1 MNFTR
6 TFDVLPY
13 QAHKYEQQIALAHKI
28 ETRWQT
34 YSTHDCIKTIDE
46 LSKAFLAY
54 GIQHNDKIAIIASIN
69 SPEWNFVDLAIQQI
83 GAINVPIHATTN
95 NEELKFI
102 LNYAEVKMCFVS
114 SALLYRKV
122 VKLQTQLTHL
132 KAIYSF
138 VKIAEATHW
147 KALLPLGKQITDKSL
162 NHIKTSI
169 LENDIATI
177 IFTSGTTGTPKGV
190 MLSHRNIVSNIKATL
205 AVLPIGRE
213 DRMMSFLPLS
223 HIFERTVTYIY
234 MAAGASV
241 YYSGISDLEQNL
253 QDIKP
258 HYFTVVPRV
267 LEKMFEKVE
276 RHGRQLSGQQ
286 KRVFDW
292 AIALGENYEL
302 DVKKKLRYSIELKLA
317 KKLVFSHLIR
327 ALGGEVRGLVIGAAA
342 LQIRLAKIFSAAG
355 IAICEGYGLTETSPI
370 LTFNRFNAGGT
381 VLGTVGVPIPSV
393 DIRIAEDG
401 EILVKGPNVMQG
413 YYKRPDLT
421 AEIIDEEEWL
431 HTGDVGEWV
440 KGRFLKITD
449 RKKELFKISTGRYV
463 APQPIEKKFRES
475 SYIDQI
481 MIVGSGEKHAGALI
495 VPNWKALQKFCKKN
509 GVKVK
514 EMPKA
519 AIAKLPIV
527 QQLFKETITTYNQHF
542 TMTEKVR
549 TYHLIEEAWTQKNGL
564 LTPTF
569 KLKRKAIFEK
579 HQADIEKMYA

>member
-13 QAHKYEQQIALAHKI
+13 QAHKYEQPIALAHKT

-34 YSTHDCIKTIDE
+34 YSTSDCMKIVDE

-54 GIQHNDKIAIIASIN
+54 GIQHDDKIAIIASVN
-69 SPEWNFVDLAIQQI
+69 SPEWNFVDLAMQQI
-83 GAINVPIHATTN
+83 GAINVPVHATTN

-102 LNYAEVKMCFVS
+102 LDYAEVKMCFVS

-122 VKLQTQLTHL
+122 VKIQSELTQL
-132 KAIYSF
+132 KAVYTF
-138 VKIAEATHW
+138 EKIAEATHW
-147 KALLPLGKQITDKSL
+147 KTLLPLGKQITDKSL
-162 NHIKTSI
+162 NNIKKSVS
-169 LENDIATI
+169 EDDIATI

-190 MLSHRNIVSNIKATL
+190 MLSHQNIVSNIKATL

-234 MAAGASV
+234 MAAGTSI

-267 LEKMFEKVE
+267 LEKMFEKIE
-276 RHGRQLSGQQ
+276 RQGRQLSGQQ
-286 KRVFDW
+286 KKVFDW

-302 DVKKKLRYSIELKLA
+302 DVKKNLRYSIELKLA
-317 KKLVFSHLIR
+317 KKLVFSHLIK

-355 IAICEGYGLTETSPI
+355 IAICEGYGLTETSPV

-381 VLGTVGVPIPSV
+381 ILGTVGVPIPSV

-401 EILVKGPNVMQG
+401 EILVKGPNVMKG

-421 AEIIDEEEWL
+421 AAVIDEEEWL

-449 RKKELFKISTGRYV
+449 RKKEMFKISTGRYV

-475 SYIDQI
+475 AYIEQI
-481 MIVGSGEKHAGALI
+481 MIVGSGEKYAGALI
-495 VPNWKALQKFCKKN
+495 VPNWNSLLKYCKKN
-509 GVKVK
+509 GVEAR
-514 EMPKA
+514 EMSKA
-519 AIAKLPIV
+519 EIIKLPIV
-527 QQLFKETITTYNQHF
+527 EQLFREILTKYNQHF
-542 TMTEKVR
+542 TRTEQVR
-549 TYHLIEEAWTQKNGL
+549 TYCLLQEVWTSKNGL

>member
-13 QAHKYEQQIALAHKI
+13 QAHKYEQPIALAHKT

-34 YSTHDCIKTIDE
+34 YSTSDCMKIVDE

-54 GIQHNDKIAIIASIN
+54 GIQHDDKIAIIASVN
-69 SPEWNFVDLAIQQI
+69 SPEWNFVDLAMQQI
-83 GAINVPIHATTN
+83 GAINVPVHATTN

-102 LNYAEVKMCFVS
+102 LDYAEVKMCFVS

-122 VKLQTQLTHL
+122 VKIQSELTQL
-132 KAIYSF
+132 KAVYTF
-138 VKIAEATHW
+138 EKIAEATHW
-147 KALLPLGKQITDKSL
+147 KTLLPLGKQITDKSL
-162 NHIKTSI
+162 NNIKKSVS
-169 LENDIATI
+169 EDDIATI

-190 MLSHRNIVSNIKATL
+190 MLSHQNIVSNIKATL

-234 MAAGASV
+234 MAAGTSI

-267 LEKMFEKVE
+267 LEKMFEKIE
-276 RHGRQLSGQQ
+276 RQGRQLSGQQ
-286 KRVFDW
+286 KKVFDW

-302 DVKKKLRYSIELKLA
+302 DVKKNLRYSIELKLA
-317 KKLVFSHLIR
+317 KKLVFSHLIK

-355 IAICEGYGLTETSPI
+355 IAICEGYGLTETSPV

-381 VLGTVGVPIPSV
+381 ILGTVGVPIPSV

-401 EILVKGPNVMQG
+401 EILVKGPNVMKG

-421 AEIIDEEEWL
+421 AAVIDEEEWL

-449 RKKELFKISTGRYV
+449 RKKEMFKISTGRYV

-475 SYIDQI
+475 AYIEQI
-481 MIVGSGEKHAGALI
+481 MIVGSGEKYAGALI
-495 VPNWKALQKFCKKN
+495 VPNWNSLLKYCKKN
-509 GVKVK
+509 GVEAR
-514 EMPKA
+514 EMSKA
-519 AIAKLPIV
+519 EIIKLPIV
-527 QQLFKETITTYNQHF
+527 EQLFTEILTKYNQHF
-542 TMTEKVR
+542 TRTEQVR
-549 TYHLIEEAWTQKNGL
+549 TYCLLQEVWTSKNGL